1 MSCKCQLWCPLEENG
16 LKQLRNLQDLVT
28 FATFA
33 LNRFNVWQNRS
44 LEKFDKQWTHNEIKV
59 SKKSFICTALYKA
72 ALIQFLLAKKNIY
85 AWYNV
90 NNRNIKNNSNFTK
103 NHKYKITN
111 LCNTA
116 ILWRTT
122 KKYVSLVFKTQKLVD
137 R

>member
-72 ALIQFLLAKKNIY
+72 ALIQFILAKKNIY

-90 NNRNIKNNSNFTK
+90 NNRNIKTISILRKTTSTK
-103 NHKYKITN
+103 SQIFR
-111 LCNTA
+111 NTA

-122 KKYVSLVFKTQKLVD
+122 KKFVSLVFKTQKLVD